1 MRQTV
6 HSLLLMLVALS
17 LVAACSHAAKSE
29 RNSQAPPPPAAPR
42 AAPVPPGG
50 PGTIGVIPGHP
61 PVTTSGVVANFEP
74 DSGLLTFVDGRAVKI
89 TDRTKVFPS
98 GNAPRSL
105 RPGDRVVVQDAL
117 PVGVRTA
124 STAAKG
130 NKNQRM
136 GTVRSVDTPN
146 GLVVL
151 TDGNVIHVAPAASV
165 HVGTDGAAMVLA
177 DLRPGDE
184 LRHRRVRCERARR
197 DGDQRDARKL
207 EQRAEL
213 SQRAGLGQHAHLHQQ
228 HGAELRRGLTDAAG
242 RQRIDDLQR
251 AGALA

>member
-1 MRQTV
+1 MRQTI
-6 HSLLLMLVALS
+6 HSLMLMLVALS
-17 LVAACSHAAKSE
+17 LVAACSRAAKSE
-29 RNSQAPPPPAAPR
+29 RISQAPPPAPAPR

-50 PGTIGVIPGHP
+50 PGTVGVIPGHP
-61 PVTTSGVVANFEP
+61 PVTTSGVVANFDP
-74 DSGLLTFVDGRAVKI
+74 DSGLLTFVDGRTVKI
-89 TDRTKVFPS
+89 TDRTKVFPP
-98 GNAPRSL
+98 GHAPRSL

-136 GTVRSVDTPN
+136 GTVRSVDAPN

-151 TDGNVIHVAPAASV
+151 TDGNVVHVAPAASV

-184 LRHRRVRCERARR
+184 LVIVVSDASVPAAAATSETRASSSSAPSSANAPGSGSTRTYTSSTEPSS
-197 DGDQRDARKL
+197 AAVSPTPL
-207 EQRAEL
+207 EGNEL
-213 SQRAGLGQHAHLHQQ
+213 MLFREQAP
-228 HGAELRRGLTDAAG
+228 
-242 RQRIDDLQR
+242 
-251 AGALA
+251 